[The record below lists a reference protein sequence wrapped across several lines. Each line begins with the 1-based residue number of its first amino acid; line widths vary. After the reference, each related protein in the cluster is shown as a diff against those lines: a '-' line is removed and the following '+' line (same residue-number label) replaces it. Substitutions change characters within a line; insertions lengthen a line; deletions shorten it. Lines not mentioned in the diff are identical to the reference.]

1 MAKLAMR
8 PQMTRLMKG
17 AIASFKESWG
27 LYINDQQLNKDF
39 VEQSDAHP
47 HISAPTS
54 HEQVA

>member
-17 AIASFKESWG
+17 AIASF
-27 LYINDQQLNKDF
+27 KDF